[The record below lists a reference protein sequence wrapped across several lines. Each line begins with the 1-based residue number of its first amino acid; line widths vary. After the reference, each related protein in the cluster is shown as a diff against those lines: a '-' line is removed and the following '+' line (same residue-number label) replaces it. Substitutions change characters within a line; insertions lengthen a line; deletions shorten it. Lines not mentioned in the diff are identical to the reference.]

1 MLKIKEKL
9 SIMEIM
15 NMEDFCYKIYKHTFA
30 HVLHSGIY
38 AAHVI
43 IWMKKNPFNENEL
56 EDAFHKFVWDTPLSN
71 LDLSVIEDSNIED
84 GIIVLDAIESFG
96 DGESM
101 PERVPFHEDMQKI
114 PYE

>member
-1 MLKIKEKL
+1 MPIRGEWG
-9 SIMEIM
+9 IIEIM
-15 NMEDFCYKIYKHTFA
+15 TVEEFCYKIYKHTFA

-71 LDLSVIEDSNIED
+71 MDLSVIEDSSIED

-101 PERVPFHEDMQKI
+101 PERVPFHGDMQKI
-114 PYE
+114 RYK